1 MEFEQIKELITLI
14 DTSDLAFFELSDGN
28 SHIKMD
34 KSLNRGVSDN
44 TVSTANDKI
53 STEQVVEK
61 PIANS
66 ANNEIK
72 KLIKEEVKEEVK
84 EEEESNLSIITS
96 PMVGTFYSAASPDTP
111 AFVKVG
117 DIISKGKVI
126 CIIEAMKL
134 MNEIE
139 SEYNGE
145 IVECLIKD
153 GDMVEYGQPLFK
165 IKEA

>member
-1 MEFEQIKELITLI
+1 MNFKEVKELIELI
-14 DTSDLAFFELSDGN
+14 NSSQLAYFEIETDDG
-28 SHIKMD
+28 HIKMD
-34 KSLNRGVSDN
+34 KSLNRGGSEN

-53 STEQVVEK
+53 ITEQVVEK

-84 EEEESNLSIITS
+84 EEEDSNLSIITS